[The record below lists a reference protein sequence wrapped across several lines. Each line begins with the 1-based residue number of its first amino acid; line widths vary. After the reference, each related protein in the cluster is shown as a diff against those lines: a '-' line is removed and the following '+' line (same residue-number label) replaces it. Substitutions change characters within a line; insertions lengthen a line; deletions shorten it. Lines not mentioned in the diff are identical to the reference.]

1 MDVRDIAIEDVVP
14 HRGAML
20 FLHRLCYSDAE
31 RVVVEADIRADHVF
45 SSDTGVP
52 SWIGI
57 EYMAQAIA
65 AWAGCRALREGEPIR
80 LGFLLG
86 TRRYQCAQSQFAFG
100 SLLRIEACREMLGHN
115 GLGMFTCR
123 IFADGE
129 EIARANVSVFEPKD
143 PTSMLEQQ

>member
-20 FLHRLCYSDAE
+20 FVHRLCYSDEE

-45 SSDTGVP
+45 AGDTGVP

-86 TRRYQCAQSQFAFG
+86 TRRYRCAHSQFAFG
-100 SLLRIEACREMLGHN
+100 SLLRIEARRELAGHN
-115 GLGMFTCR
+115 GLGMFDCA
-123 IFADGE
+123 IFAGDE

-143 PTSMLEQQ
+143 HATMMEPR